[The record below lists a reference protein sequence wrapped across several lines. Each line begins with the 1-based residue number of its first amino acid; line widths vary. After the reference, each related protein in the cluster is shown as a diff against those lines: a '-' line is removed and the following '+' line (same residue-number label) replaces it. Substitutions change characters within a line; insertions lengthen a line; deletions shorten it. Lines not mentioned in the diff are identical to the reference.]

1 MEISES
7 KYLEI
12 LKGQIVGV
20 MQQSH
25 PEIPDLISNWKG
37 QNILDF
43 QDDLRLKQNEYISE
57 KWFYTHM
64 KMGNSKLP
72 RIDILNF
79 LSKYVGYKNWD
90 EFKLENTGAN
100 NIIQKDKSNRVF
112 YLVPLIMIGSSF
124 SLIKFSLICGEGKG
138 VLVMAGSC

>member
-57 KWFYTHM
+57 KMVLYTHEN
-64 KMGNSKLP
+64 G
-72 RIDILNF
+72 
-79 LSKYVGYKNWD
+79 
-90 EFKLENTGAN
+90 EFKTPA
-100 NIIQKDKSNRVF
+100 D
-112 YLVPLIMIGSSF
+112 
-124 SLIKFSLICGEGKG
+124 
-138 VLVMAGSC
+138 